1 MLEADDLMI
10 LKWSQLV
17 DFLQPGRKAV
27 KPDEMASTFSCV
39 EEVGVNS
46 TLVLFIVVEHI
57 LYIIIYEQVLVI
69 LEFKYN

>member
-1 MLEADDLMI
+1 MVTI
-10 LKWSQLV
+10 GT
-17 DFLQPGRKAV
+17 DFLQPGR

-39 EEVGVNS
+39 EEVGVNA

-69 LEFKYN
+69 LELKYN

>member
-1 MLEADDLMI
+1 MVTI
-10 LKWSQLV
+10 GT
-17 DFLQPGRKAV
+17 DFLQPGR

-39 EEVGVNS
+39 EEVGVNA

>member
-1 MLEADDLMI
+1 MVTI
-10 LKWSQLV
+10 GT

-39 EEVGVNS
+39 EEVGVNA

-69 LEFKYN
+69 LEFKYNWLLI